1 MENLVIEKGITFY
14 SQDYSDAMMIDTIK
28 IEFNSED
35 IENIK
40 KAINI
45 LNENRFIVNL
55 RIPISSNVI
64 FLDEGNNGHDGWRVG
79 ADQFIVYNDMVYYY
93 AQNKYDAGDQIES
106 EVIKLTELG
115 II

>member
-1 MENLVIEKGITFY
+1 MENLVIKREIAFY
-14 SQDYSDAMMIDTIK
+14 SQEYSDAMMIDTIQ

-45 LNENRFIVNL
+45 LNENKFVISL
-55 RIPISSNVI
+55 RIPISSKVI
-64 FLDEGNNGHDGWRVG
+64 FLNEENNEYDVWRIG
-79 ADQFIVYNDMVYYY
+79 ADEFIIYNNCVYYY
-93 AQNKYDAGDQIES
+93 AQNKYDAGDQFES
-106 EVIKLTELG
+106 EAIELTEFG